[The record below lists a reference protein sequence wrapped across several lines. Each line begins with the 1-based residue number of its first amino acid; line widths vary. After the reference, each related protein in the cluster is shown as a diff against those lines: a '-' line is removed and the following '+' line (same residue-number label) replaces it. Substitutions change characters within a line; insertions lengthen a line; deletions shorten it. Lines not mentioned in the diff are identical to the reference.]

1 MSGAQT
7 TSQREVSSKRVARLP
22 KLDVVS
28 IDDLATGEIER
39 IFTLADGFAEALAN
53 AERIS
58 IADGLIMAT
67 LFYEPSTRTRLSFES
82 AMHRLGGAV
91 ISSADMH
98 ASSAA
103 KGESLADTVRVV
115 SGYADLI
122 VLRHPNDGAARV
134 AAEYAPC
141 PILNAG
147 DGSREHPTQTLCDLY
162 ILRKKKGRLRGLTV
176 ALCGDLKYG
185 RTVHSL
191 IYALARFG
199 ANILAVPTAGMD
211 VPDYVLERVRAESK
225 YRFNTVS
232 MDELKSVAGG
242 LDALYL
248 TPRGPHQMALFTSDM
263 PLEKIPAGQAPKNLD
278 AFYVT
283 RLQKER
289 VQNKTADAPEY
300 VRFDA
305 RALKGSRTHE
315 AVVMHPLPRTTELAY
330 ELDADP
336 RAVYFE
342 QAAAGVPVRMALI
355 AWMLENAQRATE
367 RSAPKA
373 LPPMRFKSDTAPRCS
388 NANCV
393 TRFEGSYLRPRFRLA
408 GTSTDS
414 ALMLRCDFCERELP
428 VEFVGHART
437 HRYYHYDEGLADYV
451 RNWIA
456 EDSLAVFDSVKQ
468 AEEAGYEPYKRGPQR
483 EIMNAKEIDHAVESL
498 ADQIVKDLGDLAPV
512 TIVGVVSRGALLG
525 MRISHLI
532 EERTG
537 IKAPCALIDV
547 YGGGDPIR
555 SINGPDDE
563 FTTEG
568 RVVVLVDDVFNSG
581 WTAQRAMDIIW
592 RKGRPAAVKLATLID
607 RGHRA
612 VPIRPNYV
620 GKNIPT
626 SRSER
631 VQVRLGFIDAEGK
644 QKSADRVTIYSMVD
658 SMKEPESPR

>member
-1 MSGAQT
+1 M
-7 TSQREVSSKRVARLP
+7 ARLP
-22 KLDVVS
+22 KYDVVS
-28 IDDLATGEIER
+28 IEDLGIAEIER
-39 IFTLADGFAEALAN
+39 IFTLADGFSAALEKS
-53 AERIS
+53 ERLTV
-58 IADGLIMAT
+58 ADGLIMAT

-122 VLRHPNDGAARV
+122 VMRHPHDGAARV

-141 PILNAG
+141 PIINAG

-162 ILRKKKGRLRGLTV
+162 ILRKKKGHLRGLTV

-211 VPDYVLERVRAESK
+211 VPEYVLERVRSESQ
-225 YRFNTVS
+225 YRFSTVS
-232 MDELKSVAGG
+232 MDDLKSVAGG

-263 PLEKIPAGQAPKNLD
+263 PLEKFPVGQPPKALD

-289 VQNKTADAPEY
+289 LQNKSADAGEY

-355 AWMLENAQRATE
+355 AWMLENADDDRSRDLEDAAADALQIGERAALQQRQLHHPFRGRASEATFSPRTRQHRFVAAAALRLLRARTAGGVRRPRQLPSLLSLRRRPCRLCPE
-367 RSAPKA
+367 LDRRRHARRFRQRQAGRGGRLRALQARSAA
-373 LPPMRFKSDTAPRCS
+373 RDH
-388 NANCV
+388 
-393 TRFEGSYLRPRFRLA
+393 
-408 GTSTDS
+408 
-414 ALMLRCDFCERELP
+414 ER
-428 VEFVGHART
+428 R
-437 HRYYHYDEGLADYV
+437 
-451 RNWIA
+451 
-456 EDSLAVFDSVKQ
+456 
-468 AEEAGYEPYKRGPQR
+468 RG
-483 EIMNAKEIDHAVESL
+483 
-498 ADQIVKDLGDLAPV
+498 
-512 TIVGVVSRGALLG
+512 
-525 MRISHLI
+525 
-532 EERTG
+532 
-537 IKAPCALIDV
+537 
-547 YGGGDPIR
+547 
-555 SINGPDDE
+555 
-563 FTTEG
+563 
-568 RVVVLVDDVFNSG
+568 
-581 WTAQRAMDIIW
+581 RA
-592 RKGRPAAVKLATLID
+592 
-607 RGHRA
+607 
-612 VPIRPNYV
+612 
-620 GKNIPT
+620 
-626 SRSER
+626 SRSTR
-631 VQVRLGFIDAEGK
+631 
-644 QKSADRVTIYSMVD
+644 
-658 SMKEPESPR
+658 SPIKF